1 MRGFFC
7 LNNKTILAKKH
18 SVVIITDQ
26 TLQQIKL
33 HYTEEYQKTLR
44 KLKEIESVLEELS
57 GVTVGST
64 TEAPVALDLKSPETN
79 TSEQNLK
86 PKRAYKKRSKRRGRK
101 SVWGDFILKRL
112 KSVNRP
118 LTYNDLANHAI
129 VTKNLE
135 QKDFDKIRKALI
147 AAVFQLRKAGGK
159 VHTENKTG
167 TRDKYV
173 LLHKWMG
180 KDGKPLPEFDAYLE

>member
-1 MRGFFC
+1 MT
-7 LNNKTILAKKH
+7 LK
-18 SVVIITDQ
+18 DQ

-44 KLKEIESVLEELS
+44 KLKEIESVLEELTE
-57 GVTVGST
+57 VKVST
-64 TEAPVALDLKSPETN
+64 TEDPVTLNVQPSEKIKSSP
-79 TSEQNLK
+79 K
-86 PKRAYKKRSKRRGRK
+86 PKRAYKKRAKKRGRK

-147 AAVFQLRKAGGK
+147 AAVFQLRKTDGK

-173 LLHKWMG
+173 LLHKWMNE
-180 KDGKPLPEFDAYLE
+180 KGKPLPEFDAYLE

>member
-1 MRGFFC
+1 M
-7 LNNKTILAKKH
+7 N
-18 SVVIITDQ
+18 ITDQ

-57 GVTVGST
+57 GVTVST
-64 TEAPVALDLKSPETN
+64 GEETVAYVSPVSKEIS
-79 TSEQNLK
+79 SEPVPVST
-86 PKRAYKKRSKRRGRK
+86 PKRAYKKRAKKRGRK

-129 VTKNLE
+129 VTKNLDK
-135 QKDFDKIRKALI
+135 KDFDKIRKALI
-147 AAVFQLRKAGGK
+147 AAVFQLRKTDGK

-173 LLHKWMG
+173 LLKKWIS
-180 KDGKPLPEFDAYLE
+180 DQGKPLPEFDAYLE

>member
-1 MRGFFC
+1 V
-7 LNNKTILAKKH
+7 N
-18 SVVIITDQ
+18 ITDQ

-44 KLKEIESVLEELS
+44 KLKEIESVLDELS
-57 GVTVGST
+57 GVTIST
-64 TEAPVALDLKSPETN
+64 LEEKV
-79 TSEQNLK
+79 TSITSLPIKEESSK
-86 PKRAYKKRSKRRGRK
+86 PASIATPKRAYKKRAKKRGRK

-129 VTKNLE
+129 VTKNLDK
-135 QKDFDKIRKALI
+135 KDFDKIRKALI
-147 AAVFQLRKAGGK
+147 AAVFQLRKTDGK

-173 LLHKWMG
+173 LLKKWMSTQ
-180 KDGKPLPEFDAYLE
+180 GKPLPEFDAYLE